1 MRWLSSLMPKE
12 KESDKS
18 ESRSFYRM
26 TRKIYLPFVL
36 VLILLSASQE
46 VAAQQP
52 DQQPLDSLWIN
63 LPSTP
68 LRFFGNQAGNGYT
81 LNNYSI
87 GHVIG
92 YRLGCVSQQGDRYK
106 IHSKRTREAVSLKPM
121 SGSEVHGRSVVMMVG
136 WLPFAP
142 CKKGTLTVIEVQFKD
157 GSVWKIN

>member
-1 MRWLSSLMPKE
+1 
-12 KESDKS
+12 
-18 ESRSFYRM
+18 M
-26 TRKIYLPFVL
+26 TRKIYLLIAL

-46 VAAQQP
+46 GRAQQQQT

-68 LRFFGNQAGNGYT
+68 LRFFGNQAGNGYS

-87 GHVIG
+87 GHVVG

-106 IHSKRTREAVSLKPM
+106 IHSKRPREAVSLKPM

>member
-1 MRWLSSLMPKE
+1 MI
-12 KESDKS
+12 
-18 ESRSFYRM
+18 
-26 TRKIYLPFVL
+26 RKIYLLVVL
-36 VLILLSASQE
+36 VLILLSASQDGL
-46 VAAQQP
+46 AQQL
-52 DQQPLDSLWIN
+52 DREPLESLWIN

-68 LRFFGNQAGNGYT
+68 LRFFGNQAGNGYS

-106 IHSKRTREAVSLKPM
+106 ILSKRPREEVSLKPM

-136 WLPFAP
+136 WLPFVP
-142 CKKGTLTVIEVQFKD
+142 CKKGTLTVVEVQFKD